1 MQSLQGCN
9 WMSKLFLF
17 VCYNINSYFPRK
29 NDTKIGVSELEYKI
43 EKDQLDILNISQKIQ
58 MIKMNQ
64 EKKKYTEELT
74 KHESL
79 YRIVKDADMTIV
91 TAYDLQRDQFD
102 CFNIQQEGFG
112 VVVDHEGVMD
122 LKTGDR
128 ILELDGKDIFKI
140 TRDEWESM
148 KGELNY
154 PCKVVI
160 MRKKSIGKEVT
171 EDNSDFNNLK
181 EDIAL
186 IQSRLEQ
193 KLSDGRNISTELENA
208 QKEKQSISQE
218 NMRLN
223 HRIAYLEEHTKDLQ
237 MGLKQVGI
245 HKRFKV

>member
-79 YRIVKDADMTIV
+79 YSNVKNADMAIV
-91 TAYDLQRDQFD
+91 TACEVQSDQFY
-102 CFNIQQEGFG
+102 CFKIQEEGFG
-112 VVVDHEGVMD
+112 VVVGQEGVID
-122 LKTGDR
+122 LKIGDR
-128 ILELDGKDIFKI
+128 VLELDGKYVFKI
-140 TRDEWESM
+140 TRDEWDNM
-148 KGELNY
+148 KDELKY
-154 PCKVVI
+154 PCKVVT
-160 MRKKSIGKEVT
+160 MRKKTISKESSNKENTDV
-171 EDNSDFNNLK
+171 NNIK
-181 EDIAL
+181 VDIAL

-193 KLSDGRNISTELENA
+193 KLSDGRNISTELVKI
-208 QKEKQSISQE
+208 QKEKKVLTQE

-237 MGLKQVGI
+237 KGLKQVGI
-245 HKRFKV
+245 I